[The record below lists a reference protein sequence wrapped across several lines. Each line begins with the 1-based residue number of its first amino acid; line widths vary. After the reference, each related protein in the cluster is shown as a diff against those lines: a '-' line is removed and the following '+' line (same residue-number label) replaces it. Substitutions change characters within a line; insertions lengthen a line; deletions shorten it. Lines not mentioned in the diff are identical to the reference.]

1 MVCSKLWTYARAGIL
16 ARDSLHSD
24 RHVEDSP
31 TFLSMMLENRAF
43 FQHHFPEHCD
53 VLLEEPPA
61 SGTPRKLHLSAHL
74 DLEGIRA
81 WILAEIQAAES
92 ACRTSI
98 MDGLVPTNEARN
110 FYDQAIEEV
119 KDFLRS
125 GVFSTYDP
133 RDHPSKVPL
142 GQFSREPAEP
152 ADLFRSMLSGGDIRS
167 FSGSVGLGFGSHD
180 VSQAFD
186 GRGRLVQASLL
197 DAFFGPVGGFEAKL
211 EGLARLPTVRAGEF
225 PEYKDSYKYN
235 DSYIIK
241 AIRVLRLANWKRDWS
256 FLCRP
261 IVACRRPWSL
271 VLRLLPGINFLN
283 ERFDVQL
290 CRVRHTRKSSVQSAC
305 PQNIRGRH
313 LPRSL

>member
-1 MVCSKLWTYARAGIL
+1 
-16 ARDSLHSD
+16 
-24 RHVEDSP
+24 
-31 TFLSMMLENRAF
+31 MMLENRAF

-53 VLLEEPPA
+53 VMLEEPPA
-61 SGTPRKLHLSAHL
+61 SGTPRKLHLSAQL

-98 MDGLVPTNEARN
+98 MDGLVPTNEARKS
-110 FYDQAIEEV
+110 YDQAIEEV

-133 RDHPSKVPL
+133 RDHPSKVPP

-152 ADLFRSMLSGGDIRS
+152 GDLFRSVLSGGDIRS
-167 FSGSVGLGFGSHD
+167 FSGSVGLGFGSED

-186 GRGRLVQASLL
+186 GRGRLVRASLL

-211 EGLARLPTVRAGEF
+211 EGLARLPTVTRWRVPKVQRF
-225 PEYKDSYKYN
+225 IRRDN

-261 IVACRRPWSL
+261 IVACRRPGSL
-271 VLRLLPGINFLN
+271 VLRLRPDIDFLN

-290 CRVRHTRKSSVQSAC
+290 CRLRHTRKSSVQSAR
-305 PQNIRGRH
+305 PQNIRGSH
-313 LPRSL
+313 LTYLD